1 LKIHAKIID
10 LKDNHEIEVSKEGSN
25 RVWTLLQFMGATRK
39 YAKEG
44 YKVLRVETDDLT
56 TYSEL
61 TQNYPKMLILL
72 TDKSTG
78 NVPTN

>member
-1 LKIHAKIID
+1 LKIQAKIID
-10 LKDNHEIEVSKEGSN
+10 LNDNHEIEVSKEGSN

-44 YKVLRVETDDLT
+44 YKVLKVETDDLT

-61 TQNYPKMLILL
+61 TQNYPEMMVVL
-72 TDKSTG
+72 TEKSAES
-78 NVPTN
+78 

>member
-1 LKIHAKIID
+1 LKIHAKIVD
-10 LKDNHEIEVSKEGSN
+10 LRDNHEIEVSKEGSN

-44 YKVLRVETDDLT
+44 YKVLKVETDDLT

-61 TQNYPKMLILL
+61 TQNYPKMMVVL
-72 TDKSTG
+72 TEKSAES
-78 NVPTN
+78 

>member
-10 LKDNHEIEVSKEGSN
+10 LKNNREIDVSKEGSN
-25 RVWTLLQFMGATRK
+25 RVWTLLQFMGTAKK

-44 YKVLRVETDDLT
+44 YKILKVETDDLT

-61 TQNYPKMLILL
+61 TQNYPKMLVVL
-72 TDKSTG
+72 TEKNSEVEG
-78 NVPTN
+78 